1 MPRGRKVNSSGE
13 KSKQLLLEKAIE
25 LFSTH
30 GYHETK
36 ISDIVKAANLTQP
49 TFYLYFQSKESLY
62 KDLNELFQDNFFAI
76 IQQDFNGTSSEENE
90 MDQIRLLL
98 TNIFEYFVQNP
109 NLTKIGFF
117 DSEEANATKE
127 KFSINLMMKLNYLN
141 SIHEQQVDSK
151 VLAYSLLGTVE
162 RLTLSALLT
171 NLRSPA
177 QLASDVVN
185 IYFVNRK
192 ELVR

>member
-25 LFSTH
+25 LFSMH

-62 KDLNELFQDNFFAI
+62 KDLIEMFKRDFFTIVHDDLDI
-76 IQQDFNGTSSEENE
+76 INKNVVDHIQMT
-90 MDQIRLLL
+90 L
-98 TNIFEYFVQNP
+98 TNIFKYFSENP

-117 DSEEANATKE
+117 DSEEAHLLKNE
-127 KFSINLMMKLNYLN
+127 FGRNLFTTLQNIRFALGEVN
-141 SIHEQQVDSK
+141 VNILVDCI
-151 VLAYSLLGTVE
+151 LGAME
-162 RLTLSALLT
+162 RLTLTTLFT
-171 NLRSPA
+171 NVHTPE
-177 QLASDVVN
+177 QLATEIVKV
-185 IYFVNRK
+185 YFSHEK
-192 ELVR
+192 ELV